1 MTDTAISALV
11 MLFVTVAPFEVASMF
26 FVLAAN
32 ASPEQRR
39 QLALRAC
46 MTGFLVLVAF
56 ALGGNRLLGALQV
69 GLPAFRAA
77 GGVLLLGLA
86 RDLLFAKPS
95 GLSSITPGEEAE
107 ATGQADIAVFPL
119 AIPLIAGPG
128 SMTAIV
134 LLTGQADNAGQM
146 VVVLL
151 ALLAIMALTFGAM
164 LAAERLF
171 RLLGRTGVNVIA
183 RVSGIL
189 LAALAMQFLFDGLRQ
204 SGLLH

>member
-1 MTDTAISALV
+1 M
-11 MLFVTVAPFEVASMF
+11 
-26 FVLAAN
+26 
-32 ASPEQRR
+32 
-39 QLALRAC
+39 ALRASVI
-46 MTGFLVLVAF
+46 GFLILLAF
-56 ALGGNRLLGALQV
+56 GLGGNRLLTALQI

-107 ATGQADIAVFPL
+107 AAGQAEIAVFPL

-128 SMTAIV
+128 SMTAVV
-134 LLTGQADNAGQM
+134 LLTGQAQTATQLI
-146 VVVLL
+146 VVLL

-189 LAALAMQFLFDGLRQ
+189 LAALAMQFLSQ